1 MTYVRW
7 QILTYR
13 FGPDAGTARVA
24 VWRELRK
31 LGALALQQ
39 ATWAFP
45 DEPELAAGLDRTVS
59 LVEASGGQALVV
71 QVADNDQAAMAELEA
86 RFTDE
91 REAEWA
97 EFLGECAKYSAEIA
111 KEIAKEKF
119 TLAELDEEEESLER
133 LRRWFRRLRGR
144 DLFGAPSASIAE
156 GRLKE
161 CAEALEGLAARIYD
175 ARGQL

>member
-1 MTYVRW
+1 MIYVSW

-45 DEPELAAGLDRTVS
+45 DEPELAAGLARTVS
-59 LVEASGGQALVV
+59 LVEASDGQALVV
-71 QVADNDQAAMAELEA
+71 QVADDDQEAVAELEA

-91 REAEWA
+91 REAEWG

-111 KEIAKEKF
+111 DEIAKQKF

-144 DLFGAPSASIAE
+144 DLFGAPSVPLAE
-156 GRLKE
+156 SRLKE
-161 CAEALEGLAARIYD
+161 CAEELDGFAARVYE
-175 ARGQL
+175 ARGRP